1 MSPCEWFS
9 TTKAQL
15 STHLRQTHL
24 RIAVTCFICRKW
36 WWAASTW
43 FKHMKTAHSV
53 PTFDNFFL
61 REGAEA
67 ELKTQKLLIKQ
78 EVTPEDI

>member
-15 STHLRQTHL
+15 STHLRQVHL
-24 RIAVTCFICRKW
+24 GIAVTCSICHKW

-43 FKHMKTAHSV
+43 FTHMKTVHSALA
-53 PTFDNFFL
+53 FDNFFL
-61 REGAEA
+61 HERAEA
-67 ELKTQKLLIKQ
+67 ELEKQMLLIKQ
-78 EVTPEDI
+78 EVAPEDI